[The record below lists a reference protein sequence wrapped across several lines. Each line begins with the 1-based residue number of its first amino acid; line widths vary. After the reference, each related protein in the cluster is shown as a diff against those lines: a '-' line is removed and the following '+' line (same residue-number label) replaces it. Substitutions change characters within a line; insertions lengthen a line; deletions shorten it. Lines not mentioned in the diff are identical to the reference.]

1 MHYYLKNKQMKIR
14 NFKGLSMLF
23 TRIFLCV
30 ATIGLQFADQSLGKC
45 TLKYPISPRIS
56 PIQSVGP
63 GQVQV
68 MQMNAGQV
76 IQGAN
81 GQQIMVHA
89 VPPGGQIQV
98 AAPGGTQGLQQ
109 IQVVPVSSLQ
119 QGQVLMQPQQQAAQ
133 LVQTADGQTFIY
145 HPMGI
150 DNGGMQQATPTVLNI
165 NGNLVQI
172 AGTAQATTSNGA
184 QTTVTS
190 SPTQVV
196 NQTISAGSPNQLAMS
211 NGNLVM
217 MVPSTSNQQFPRV
230 QIPGTEFLE
239 EEPLYVNAKQY
250 RRILKRR
257 QARAKLEAEGKIPKE
272 RPKYLHESRHRHA
285 MNRIRGE
292 GGRFHSG
299 SVKKRRLLR
308 EQEALARQQQH
319 HQQQQTHH
327 EVQGTIGVSYGNI
340 EMGTPIIIE
349 GVMPEIM
356 KTDPLSIEGN

>member
-1 MHYYLKNKQMKIR
+1 MEQQI
-14 NFKGLSMLF
+14 
-23 TRIFLCV
+23 T
-30 ATIGLQFADQSLGKC
+30 TTADGQVV
-45 TLKYPISPRIS
+45 IQ
-56 PIQSVGP
+56 PIQGVAP

-81 GQQIMVHA
+81 GQQIMVHT
-89 VPPGGQIQV
+89 VPSGGQIQV
-98 AAPGGTQGLQQ
+98 AAAGAAQGLQQ

-119 QGQVLMQPQQQAAQ
+119 TGQVLVQPQQQPQ
-133 LVQTADGQTFIY
+133 LVQTSDGQTFLY
-145 HPMGI
+145 HPMTLEGGGI
-150 DNGGMQQATPTVLNI
+150 QQATPTVINI

-172 AGTAQATTSNGA
+172 AGTTQATTNGVA
-184 QTTVTS
+184 QTTVA
-190 SPTQVV
+190 SPTSQVV
-196 NQTISAGSPNQLAMS
+196 PQTLTAATSPNQLAMA

-217 MVPSTSNQQFPRV
+217 MVPNTAGQPFQRV

-299 SVKKRRLLR
+299 SVKKRRE
-308 EQEALARQQQH
+308 EQERLHHQQQR

-340 EMGTPIIIE
+340 EMGAPIIIE
-349 GVMPEIM
+349 GVMPEII
-356 KTDPLSIEGN
+356 KTDPLSVEGN